1 MEESRNARN
10 RLTLKIKSLPLMDA
24 DQRGSLNLLQ
34 NWFIRAHPR
43 KSAVKV
49 FRLRAIPA
57 IPAISAILSECLCHI
72 AQDAFEI
79 GYSLTSSQL

>member
-1 MEESRNARN
+1 
-10 RLTLKIKSLPLMDA
+10 MDA

-57 IPAISAILSECLCHI
+57 ILSECLCHI

>member
-1 MEESRNARN
+1 
-10 RLTLKIKSLPLMDA
+10 MDA

-57 IPAISAILSECLCHI
+57 IPAILSECLCHI